1 MGESRSIINE
11 IIDYLKSIFET
22 RLLSI
27 DNLLGQIEV
36 VEWNGLRAVRK
47 SFQKQIGLLK
57 WLPPS
62 ILYKASYPFVISPQ
76 ERFNR
81 ELLFFSAGD
90 GSKYRVPRI
99 YDVIESDLIIIRE
112 FIEGRPLMYNLDT
125 CTLIARSLADVHLKG
140 FVLGDVKPSNFI
152 IRDEDVYIIDAEQAV
167 RNETPELF
175 GWDLMLTLLFASYR
189 YVIDLNG
196 FKAFTRKFLETYLDV
211 GGQSIWVKSITSA
224 KNLSIGLLMPLH
236 YLKAVSDIVSSIL

>member
-1 MGESRSIINE
+1 MGEYRNVINE
-11 IIDYLKSIFET
+11 IIDYLKNIFET
-22 RLLSI
+22 HLLSI

-36 VEWNGLRAVRK
+36 IEWNGLKAVRK

-62 ILYKASYPFVISPQ
+62 MLYKASYPFVISPQ

-81 ELLFFSAGD
+81 EVFFFSAGD
-90 GSKYRVPRI
+90 GARYRVPRI
-99 YDVIESDLIIIRE
+99 YEVVESDLIIIRE
-112 FIEGRPLMYNLDT
+112 FIDGKPLVYNLDT
-125 CTLIARSLADVHLKG
+125 CALIARALADVHLKG
-140 FVLGDVKPSNFI
+140 FALGDVKPSNFI
-152 IRDEDVYIIDAEQAV
+152 IKGEDVYIIDAEQAV
-167 RNETPELF
+167 RKGSPELF

-196 FKAFTRKFLETYLDV
+196 FKAFTRKFLESYLDA
-211 GGQSIWVKSITSA
+211 GGQSIWVKSITSP

-236 YLKAVSDIVSSIL
+236 YLKAVSDIVSIIL